1 MDLKKLTKQV
11 NKVVDKA
18 GDKIVAGVDKATDL
32 ADKKTKGRYRD
43 KLEKLDG
50 LAQKLD
56 KKKEG
61 GAGGESGGTSDPT

>member
-18 GDKIVAGVDKATDL
+18 GDKIAAGVDKATDV
-32 ADKKTKGRYRD
+32 ADKKTKGKYHD
-43 KLEKLDG
+43 KLEKLDA

-61 GAGGESGGTSDPT
+61 GAGGDSTGTNDPT